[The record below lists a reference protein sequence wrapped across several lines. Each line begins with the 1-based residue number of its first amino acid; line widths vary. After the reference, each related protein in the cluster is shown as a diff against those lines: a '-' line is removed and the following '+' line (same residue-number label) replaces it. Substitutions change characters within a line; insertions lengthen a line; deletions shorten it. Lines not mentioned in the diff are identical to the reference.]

1 MRKTCAA
8 VIVAAGSATRM
19 QGIDKML
26 VPLAG
31 VPVVLRSV
39 RALAASDCID
49 SLVIVTRTE
58 CMETLRTLC
67 AEVSKPVTVVAGG
80 ASRPESV
87 LAGLAALPEGT
98 ELAAIHDGARPLVA
112 QAVIAEAV
120 EAAER
125 CGAAEPAVPVHDTI
139 KQAENGLVRA
149 TLERKTLFAVQTPQV
164 FDVKLLKTVLRAAM
178 ERGIALTDDCS
189 AVEAAGKPVVL
200 TQGCEENLKITT
212 PVDLTLA
219 EAILKRRKTMRIGHG
234 YDVHR
239 LTEGRRLILGGV
251 EIPFERGLDGHSDA
265 DVLVHALMDALLGAA
280 GLRDIGVLFPDN
292 DPAYKNIS
300 SMLLLDRVM
309 LTLEHAGY
317 AVGNVDVTVLAQRPK
332 LKDYIPVMRENLA
345 RAMKI
350 PLDCVNIKATTEE
363 GLGFTGSGEGIACH
377 AVCLLER

>member
-98 ELAAIHDGARPLVA
+98 ELAAIHDGARPLVT

-125 CGAAEPAVPVHDTI
+125 CGAAAPAVPVHDTI

-149 TLERKTLFAVQTPQV
+149 TPERKTLFAVQTPQV
-164 FDVKLLKTVLRAAM
+164 FDVKLLKTVLRAEM

-239 LTEGRRLILGGV
+239 LTEGRKLILGGV

>member
-8 VIVAAGSATRM
+8 VVVAAGSATRM

-26 VPLAG
+26 TPLAG

-98 ELAAIHDGARPLVA
+98 ELAAIHDGARPLVT

-120 EAAER
+120 EAAGR
-125 CGAAEPAVPVHDTI
+125 YGAAAPAVPVHDTI

-149 TLERKTLFAVQTPQV
+149 TPERKTLFAVQTPQV

-309 LTLEHAGY
+309 QTLEHAGY

>member
-87 LAGLAALPEGT
+87 LAGLAALPEGP
-98 ELAAIHDGARPLVA
+98 ELAAIHDGARPLVT

-125 CGAAEPAVPVHDTI
+125 CGAAAPAVPVHDTI

-149 TLERKTLFAVQTPQV
+149 TPERKTLFAVQTPQV

>member
-8 VIVAAGSATRM
+8 VVVAAGSATRM

-26 VPLAG
+26 APLAG

-67 AEVSKPVTVVAGG
+67 AEVSKPVTVVVGG

-98 ELAAIHDGARPLVA
+98 ELAAIHDGARPLVT
-112 QAVIAEAV
+112 QSVIAEAV
-120 EAAER
+120 EAAGR
-125 CGAAEPAVPVHDTI
+125 CGAAAPAVPVHDTI

-149 TLERKTLFAVQTPQV
+149 TPERKTLFAVQTPQV

-309 LTLEHAGY
+309 QTLERAGY

-345 RAMKI
+345 YAMKI

>member
-1 MRKTCAA
+1 
-8 VIVAAGSATRM
+8 
-19 QGIDKML
+19 
-26 VPLAG
+26 
-31 VPVVLRSV
+31 
-39 RALAASDCID
+39 
-49 SLVIVTRTE
+49 
-58 CMETLRTLC
+58 
-67 AEVSKPVTVVAGG
+67 
-80 ASRPESV
+80 
-87 LAGLAALPEGT
+87 
-98 ELAAIHDGARPLVA
+98 
-112 QAVIAEAV
+112 
-120 EAAER
+120 
-125 CGAAEPAVPVHDTI
+125 
-139 KQAENGLVRA
+139 
-149 TLERKTLFAVQTPQV
+149 
-164 FDVKLLKTVLRAAM
+164 
-178 ERGIALTDDCS
+178 
-189 AVEAAGKPVVL
+189 
-200 TQGCEENLKITT
+200 
-212 PVDLTLA
+212 
-219 EAILKRRKTMRIGHG
+219 MRIGHG

>member
-87 LAGLAALPEGT
+87 LAGLAALPEGM
-98 ELAAIHDGARPLVA
+98 ELAAIHDGARPLVT
-112 QAVIAEAV
+112 QTVIAEAV

-125 CGAAEPAVPVHDTI
+125 CGAAAPAVPVHDTI

-149 TLERKTLFAVQTPQV
+149 TPERKTLFAVQTPQV

-239 LTEGRRLILGGV
+239 LTEGRKLILGGV

-265 DVLVHALMDALLGAA
+265 YVLVHALMDALLGAA

>member
-98 ELAAIHDGARPLVA
+98 ELAAIHDGARPLVT

-125 CGAAEPAVPVHDTI
+125 CGAAAPAVPVHDTI

-149 TLERKTLFAVQTPQV
+149 TPERKTLFAVQTPQV

-189 AVEAAGKPVVL
+189 AVEAVGKPVVL

-212 PVDLTLA
+212 PIDLTLA

-251 EIPFERGLDGHSDA
+251 AIPFERGLDGHSDA

>member
-98 ELAAIHDGARPLVA
+98 ELAAIHDGARPLVT

-125 CGAAEPAVPVHDTI
+125 CGAAAPAVPVHDTI

-149 TLERKTLFAVQTPQV
+149 TPERKTLFAVQTPQV

-219 EAILKRRKTMRIGHG
+219 EAILKWRKTMRIGHG

-239 LTEGRRLILGGV
+239 LTEGRKLILGGV

>member
-26 VPLAG
+26 APLAG

-49 SLVIVTRTE
+49 SLVLVTRAE
-58 CMETLRTLC
+58 LMETLRMLC

-98 ELAAIHDGARPLVA
+98 ELAAIHDGARPLVT
-112 QAVIAEAV
+112 QSVIAEAV
-120 EAAER
+120 EAAGR
-125 CGAAEPAVPVHDTI
+125 CGAAAPAVPVHDTI

-149 TLERKTLFAVQTPQV
+149 TPERKTLFAVQTPQV
-164 FDVKLLKTVLRAAM
+164 FDVKLLKTVLREAM

-309 LTLEHAGY
+309 QTLERAGY

>member
-49 SLVIVTRTE
+49 SLVLVTRAE
-58 CMETLRTLC
+58 LMETLRTLC
-67 AEVSKPVTVVAGG
+67 AEVSKPVTIVVGG

-98 ELAAIHDGARPLVA
+98 ELAAIHDGARPLVT

-120 EAAER
+120 EAAGR
-125 CGAAEPAVPVHDTI
+125 CGAAAPAVPVHDTI

-149 TLERKTLFAVQTPQV
+149 TPERKTLFAVQTPQV

-309 LTLEHAGY
+309 QTLERAGY

-332 LKDYIPVMRENLA
+332 LKNYIPVMRENLA

>member
-87 LAGLAALPEGT
+87 LAGLAALPEGM
-98 ELAAIHDGARPLVA
+98 ELAAIHDGARPLVT

-120 EAAER
+120 EAAGC
-125 CGAAEPAVPVHDTI
+125 CGAAAPAVPVHDTI
-139 KQAENGLVRA
+139 KQVENGLVRA
-149 TLERKTLFAVQTPQV
+149 TPERKTLFAVQTPQV
-164 FDVKLLKTVLRAAM
+164 FDVKLLKTVLRTAM

>member
-98 ELAAIHDGARPLVA
+98 ELAAIHDGARPLVT

-125 CGAAEPAVPVHDTI
+125 CGAAAPAVPVHDTI

-149 TLERKTLFAVQTPQV
+149 TPERKTLFAVQTPQV

-219 EAILKRRKTMRIGHG
+219 EAILKWRKTMRIGHG

>member
-8 VIVAAGSATRM
+8 VVVAAGSATRM

-26 VPLAG
+26 APLAG

-98 ELAAIHDGARPLVA
+98 ELAAIHDGARPLVT

-120 EAAER
+120 GAAGR
-125 CGAAEPAVPVHDTI
+125 CGAAAPAVPVHDTI

-149 TLERKTLFAVQTPQV
+149 TPERKTLFAVQTPQV

-219 EAILKRRKTMRIGHG
+219 EAVLKRRKTMRIGHG

-239 LTEGRRLILGGV
+239 LTEGRKLILGGV

-309 LTLEHAGY
+309 QTLERAGY

>member
-19 QGIDKML
+19 QGMDKML

-39 RALAASDCID
+39 HALAASDCID

-98 ELAAIHDGARPLVA
+98 ELAAIHDGARPLVT
-112 QAVIAEAV
+112 QSVIAEAV
-120 EAAER
+120 EAAGR
-125 CGAAEPAVPVHDTI
+125 CGAAAPAVPVHDTI

-149 TLERKTLFAVQTPQV
+149 TPERKTLFAVQTPQV

>member
-8 VIVAAGSATRM
+8 VVVAAGSATRM

-26 VPLAG
+26 APLAG

-98 ELAAIHDGARPLVA
+98 ELAAIHDGARPLVT
-112 QAVIAEAV
+112 QSVIAEAV

-125 CGAAEPAVPVHDTI
+125 CGAAAPAVPVHDTI
-139 KQAENGLVRA
+139 KQAENGIVRA
-149 TLERKTLFAVQTPQV
+149 TPERKTLFAVQTPQV

-239 LTEGRRLILGGV
+239 LTEGRKLILGGV

-309 LTLEHAGY
+309 QTLERAGY

-345 RAMKI
+345 YAMKI

>member
-31 VPVVLRSV
+31 VPVALRSV

-98 ELAAIHDGARPLVA
+98 ELAAIHDGARPLVT

-120 EAAER
+120 EAAGR
-125 CGAAEPAVPVHDTI
+125 CGAAAPAVPVHDTI
-139 KQAENGLVRA
+139 KQAENGIVRA
-149 TLERKTLFAVQTPQV
+149 TPERKTLFAVQTPQV

>member
-67 AEVSKPVTVVAGG
+67 AEVSMPVTVVAGG

-98 ELAAIHDGARPLVA
+98 ELAAIHDGARPLVT

-120 EAAER
+120 EAAGR
-125 CGAAEPAVPVHDTI
+125 CGAAAPAVPVHDTI

-149 TLERKTLFAVQTPQV
+149 TPERKTLFAVQTPQV

>member
-98 ELAAIHDGARPLVA
+98 ELAAIHDGARPLVT

-120 EAAER
+120 EAAGR
-125 CGAAEPAVPVHDTI
+125 CGAAAPAVPVHDTI

-149 TLERKTLFAVQTPQV
+149 TPERKTLFAVQTPQV

-239 LTEGRRLILGGV
+239 LTEGRKLILGGV

>member
-98 ELAAIHDGARPLVA
+98 ELAAIHDGARPLVT

-120 EAAER
+120 EAAGR
-125 CGAAEPAVPVHDTI
+125 CGAAAPAVPVHDTI

-149 TLERKTLFAVQTPQV
+149 TPERKTLFAVQTPQV

-239 LTEGRRLILGGV
+239 LTEGRKLILGGV

-345 RAMKI
+345 CAMKI

>member
-39 RALAASDCID
+39 RALVASDCID

-98 ELAAIHDGARPLVA
+98 ELAAIHDGARPLVT

-125 CGAAEPAVPVHDTI
+125 CGAAAPAVPVHDTI

-149 TLERKTLFAVQTPQV
+149 TPERKTLFAVQTPQV

-317 AVGNVDVTVLAQRPK
+317 AVGNVDVTVLVQRPK